1 MPPTVLIVDDEAHML
16 RVTELSLR
24 RGQIDLLIGHNGRQ
38 ALEIA
43 RRVHPDL
50 IVMDVLMPE
59 MDGLTAL
66 REMKQDPTTSDIPVI
81 MLTARG
87 HQVTRQDAENS
98 GASLFLT
105 KPFSPTRLLQE
116 VRRLILPPNPQSSP
130 ISSTETGWSDAPP
143 PAPPLPP
150 TTSGPP
156 PTTAGPVPA
165 APADAETLTNPALS
179 FLPNP

>member
-24 RGQIDLLIGHNGRQ
+24 RGNLDLLIGHNGRQ

-66 REMKQDPTTSDIPVI
+66 REMKQDPTTADIPVI

-116 VRRLILPPNPQSSP
+116 VQRRILSPTPP
-130 ISSTETGWSDAPP
+130 ISATERAWSDAPP
-143 PAPPLPP
+143 LAPPLPP
-150 TTSGPP
+150 TTNVPP
-156 PTTAGPVPA
+156 PTVAGPTPV
-165 APADAETLTNPALS
+165 APADAETPSTPVRS
-179 FLPNP
+179 PRPTP